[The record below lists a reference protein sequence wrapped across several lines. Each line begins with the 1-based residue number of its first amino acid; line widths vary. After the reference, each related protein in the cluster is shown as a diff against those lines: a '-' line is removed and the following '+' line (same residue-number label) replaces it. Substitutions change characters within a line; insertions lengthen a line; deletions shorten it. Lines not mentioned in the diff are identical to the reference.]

1 MGVILVSLKMITVEK
16 YLRLGFPTINNKA
29 EHEALLAKMMMVN
42 RLGGKAIQVGLS
54 WMDPLVSFLRNGT
67 MPEE

>member
-1 MGVILVSLKMITVEK
+1 MGVILVSLEMITVEK

-42 RLGGKAIQVGLS
+42 RLEVRPYK
-54 WMDPLVSFLRNGT
+54 LV
-67 MPEE
+67 